1 MNHVHLFPAY
11 RGLMD
16 VDKAQADSLCRYG
29 VKTCH
34 IMGYI
39 VGQKGGYDALGFTR
53 EDLYNYF
60 DSLIHA
66 QIKDGDIVA
75 SLSYLDEMPD
85 TDPMLY
91 GKFTTTTNGK
101 LKHFFWADG
110 HNRSVFL
117 CFNDVLTFDS
127 TYKKNK

>member
-39 VGQKGGYDALGFTR
+39 VGQKGRYDALGFTR

-75 SLSYLDEMPD
+75 SLSYLDEMSD
-85 TDPMLY
+85 TDPML
-91 GKFTTTTNGK
+91 
-101 LKHFFWADG
+101 
-110 HNRSVFL
+110 
-117 CFNDVLTFDS
+117 
-127 TYKKNK
+127 